1 MCSRGLKGTE
11 AKMKVSNKKKNERV
25 EAFAIIRRNI
35 RLRQQYIDEMIA
47 CLEYDRRREEVRRAL
62 MG

>member
-1 MCSRGLKGTE
+1 
-11 AKMKVSNKKKNERV
+11 MKVSNKKKNERV